1 VTAQTAT
8 FLAAIIAIAT
18 LFAGVLLG
26 VTVLTYDR
34 IRVLTRHATQITDHA
49 GDAVTQ
55 IKIMNDHLAH
65 ITAAPQ
71 LTPPAAE
78 SDTRCNS
85 STRNIVY

>member
-1 VTAQTAT
+1 MSATAAS
-8 FLAAIIAIAT
+8 FIAAMIEIWA

-26 VTVLTYDR
+26 VIVLMYDR
-34 IRVLTRHATQITDHA
+34 IRVLTRHATQITAHA